1 MEARHR
7 FRVPGLLDGARGAAL
22 ELDAF
27 SEVHGVPFE
36 AKWPFHVALDEV
48 LSNIVKYGLAGGDAQ
63 RQIDL
68 ELSLEG
74 GVLELTVED
83 DTVAFDPLSAPEPD
97 LTLPLEERPVGGLGI
112 TILKGLMDSVEYG
125 RHQGRNRLVLRKR
138 VAA

>member
-1 MEARHR
+1 MEARRR

-27 SEVHGVPFE
+27 SEAHGVSFE

-68 ELSLEG
+68 ELTLEG

-83 DTVAFDPLSAPEPD
+83 DTAAFDPLSAPAPD

>member
-27 SEVHGVPFE
+27 SEAHGVPFE

-68 ELSLEG
+68 ELALEG

-83 DTVAFDPLSAPEPD
+83 DTVAFDPLSAPAPD
-97 LTLPLEERPVGGLGI
+97 LTLPLEERPIGGLGI
-112 TILKGLMDSVEYG
+112 HIVRMSVDEMVY
-125 RHQGRNRLVLRKR
+125 RRDRGRNVLTMRKTLGS
-138 VAA
+138 